1 MKALFP
7 KQTNF
12 AVSNFLTK
20 AERLQERYLKYWLNL
35 LLCNSIASIAV
46 LEQTKP
52 AIFCLQF
59 FVKLSE
65 ILNSCSVFLQ
75 QPNLTCCVYCM
86 LSHMSSFLSAQL
98 SCSRCGRVGFP
109 QTIFMRIRK
118 VALGSNF
125 GFTYF
130 TLKFY
135 IVVQCFQLTFLVGL
149 ASTPITGNA
158 L

>member
-7 KQTNF
+7 KQTIF

-20 AERLQERYLKYWLNL
+20 AKRLQERYLNDWQNL

-46 LEQTKP
+46 LKQTKP
-52 AIFCLQF
+52 AIFACKI

-65 ILNSCSVFLQ
+65 ILNGCSVFLQ

-118 VALGSNF
+118 VP
-125 GFTYF
+125 
-130 TLKFY
+130 TLLHSHPFSLLYSSTFHFY
-135 IVVQCFQLTFLVGL
+135 
-149 ASTPITGNA
+149 ASYWRNRTD
-158 L
+158 

>member
-1 MKALFP
+1 MKALFRN
-7 KQTNF
+7 KQI
-12 AVSNFLTK
+12 
-20 AERLQERYLKYWLNL
+20 
-35 LLCNSIASIAV
+35 LLCQTFWLKQKGCKSATWNTGWTCCCVIPSQV
-46 LEQTKP
+46 LPFWNKLNQ
-52 AIFCLQF
+52 QF
-59 FVKLSE
+59 FACKIFVKLSE

-149 ASTPITGNA
+149 ASTPITGDA